1 MASDE
6 PSEDSG
12 TASTIVR
19 TRRFFGP
26 RAAGWEDRFPD
37 DGPAYAAAVSA
48 LAPPIGAVVLDA
60 ACGTG
65 RALEPLRAAVG
76 PTGVVLGLDATP
88 EMLSQAVARGRGTLA
103 SLVLADV
110 GRLPLATGSVNAVFA
125 AGLVSHLP
133 DPELGLAELARVAAD
148 GARLALFHPL
158 GRVAL
163 ARRHGGEPSPEDVRS
178 PDRIAAVLAAAGWRL
193 QSLDDGPDRYLAL
206 AGRIAGPKSSSSS

>member
-1 MASDE
+1 MARDE
-6 PSEDSG
+6 RPDGRTIAG
-12 TASTIVR
+12 TR
-19 TRRFFGP
+19 KFFGP

-48 LAPPIGAVVLDA
+48 LAPPIGGVVLDA

-76 PTGVVLGLDATP
+76 PTGLVLGLDATP
-88 EMLSQAVARGRGTLA
+88 EMLTQAVARGREPFGA
-103 SLVLADV
+103 LVLADV
-110 GRLPLATGSVNAVFA
+110 SRLPLATGSVDAIFA

-133 DPELGLAELARVAAD
+133 DPEQGLAELARVAAE

-163 ARRHGGEPSPEDVRS
+163 ARRHGGEPSPDDVRA
-178 PDRIAAVLAAAGWRL
+178 PERIASVLATAGWRL
-193 QSLDDGPDRYLAL
+193 ESLDDGPDRYLAL
-206 AGRIAGPKSSSSS
+206 AARIAGPKSSSSS